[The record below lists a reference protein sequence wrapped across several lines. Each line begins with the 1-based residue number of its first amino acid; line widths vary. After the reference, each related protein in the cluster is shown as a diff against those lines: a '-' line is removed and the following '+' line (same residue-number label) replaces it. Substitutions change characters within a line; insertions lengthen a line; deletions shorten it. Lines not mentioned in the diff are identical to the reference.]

1 MRVCSIEL
9 VIVLTKKKKKKKKQK
24 KRKEAQERPCFERP
38 AVPRKSAT
46 KETRSRTRFFFF
58 ACQENAFLGG
68 SHRTN

>member
-9 VIVLTKKKKKKKKQK
+9 VIVLTKKKKKKKQK

-46 KETRSRTRFFFF
+46 KETRSRTRFFF